1 MENTNPQKNDN
12 QNLNEQTNTK
22 SQQNI
27 QANNQFSVPVAI
39 VIAGILIALAIF
51 YSNKGINNNTPTAGN
66 NPSFGNNTGQVP
78 QAPKVDVSNVDIKGE
93 PFIGNPDAPLTIA
106 YWLDFQC
113 PFCKRF
119 EVQTLPVLIDKYVKT
134 GKVKIV
140 FKDFQFLGP
149 DSQDAGYVAKAV
161 WELYPQYY
169 FKWNEEMY
177 KAQDAKNAGF
187 GNLESILKLIR
198 EKIPEIDADKIAKRV
213 KEKKDEYQKEQDQD
227 RLEGS
232 QFGINGTPGF
242 IIGDQLV
249 SGAQPTSFF
258 TQVIDAQLQKLGKK

>member
-1 MENTNPQKNDN
+1 MESFEPQN
-12 QNLNEQTNTK
+12 QNQNQN
-22 SQQNI
+22 QQK
-27 QANNQFSVPVAI
+27 QAGNPLSVPVAI
-39 VIAGILIALAIF
+39 IIAGALISLAVF
-51 YSNKGINNNTPTAGN
+51 YSNKAPSNNNGQPGGAFPTVGNQKGQTP
-66 NPSFGNNTGQVP
+66 P
-78 QAPKVDVSNVDIKGE
+78 QPKVDVSKVDIKGE
-93 PFIGNPDAPLTIA
+93 PYVGDPNAPLTIA
-106 YWLDFQC
+106 YWSDFQC

-119 EVQTLPVLIDKYVKT
+119 EIQTLPVLMDKYVKT

-169 FKWNEEMY
+169 FKWHEEMY
-177 KAQDAKNAGF
+177 KAQDAENAGF
-187 GNLESILKLIR
+187 GNLDSILKLIR

-227 RLEGS
+227 RIEGS

-258 TQVIDAQLQKLGKK
+258 TQVIDLQLKKLGK